1 MEDGGE
7 DVFLSVVVPAERAA
21 LGPEDSTKF
30 LLFAIKLLKVYIYI
44 YFF

>member
-21 LGPEDSTKF
+21 LGPEDSTYRESDK
-30 LLFAIKLLKVYIYI
+30 
-44 YFF
+44 